1 MSSSS
6 FTPPSCPTPGRNN
19 LYHLQ
24 VNPQDP
30 LCIRVLRLV
39 AYVLLHIVTLGLLL
53 LFHYCTRH
61 TTQATPPPII
71 PVVPQTPSSRLPL
84 PQLPSTPSAGSPAYL
99 EASRRRGSL
108 QPPPRPT
115 TRTSVGLPAATPQP
129 TVTTQPRPQPM
140 TPPPSAPNQ
149 LSQPETDTP
158 RPPQPESPSLPPSQ
172 QPMTKSALDL
182 PPTTPPPPVTQQP
195 HQQPTIPPPV
205 APTQL
210 PQPKTKTLRPPQPQ
224 RQPILPGLPSL
235 SEIMERIQSLG
246 VLPQGV
252 DNKSLEAMACFN
264 EQGLAPNN
272 ACLTLTSAQILNPLF
287 IATYP
292 KSIRSTFHLMMQDL
306 ETISRTGNP
315 QDENTRVS
323 RLLLS
328 QLTYLNNNY
337 YSVDVPGDGNCFYR
351 SFHIGWMCSLMRSG
365 DPQAFEKEAQRIM
378 RLPFAQSSPR
388 NRLLTEQM
396 VTVIRHCQTQRNVK
410 DLYDNVLLSPI
421 HTPRAIAY
429 LRNLALYTL
438 DEARL
443 TNMGGEQNVR
453 ALILGQMID
462 APEMLAEA
470 LKKIIQTEPSSP
482 ILHHIFRGDVLPIT
496 GAASQLELVLEF
508 LSQIL
513 LSNQKIQQLPQEKQ
527 QEESLFQTTL
537 DELLNTV
544 SATLTAGDLT
554 EESTASILTSLPQE
568 IQGHYQKFTQ
578 SLRRAR
584 PGQHLPTPVIF
595 LSFLLSHPSCATNHA
610 VCQDFLTKAKTTLAG
625 IIGNNLALADA
636 LHWQGEAADIL
647 NAKLQASWA
656 QKQAGSLIEVALSLC
671 DGFRSSNMIL
681 QLGHTYRLIAK
692 LMQSTPQ
699 STPEAELRSAL
710 DTILS
715 HIQNHPS
722 QAASY
727 TEMMSSEIFRGLQL
741 EASTSTKDKIYA
753 EGIKMFFF
761 LLQYPSLL
769 TNRVTAHATK
779 KILLLYQP
787 HLQQALRNQL
797 NTYRVL
803 SLGGS
808 IFGAFCWQPP
818 ACGDRVTTQTIESL
832 LSFLSRDPCALSLCP
847 NMRTQFFQTMDS
859 GNAEETAALL
869 QEARTAYPILWEAFI
884 YQLDTVG
891 HKTTPQRTSLPFS
904 QSVPND
910 VLLYS
915 FLQTHSQLLD
925 GNTELASRLKTY
937 AITQTIRMKTDIT
950 ENLNTWTTLFWINV
964 DRLTT
969 YNNLQRVFLFSL
981 VRNNNP
987 YPEAYQSFIHDLN
1000 TMDIHELM
1008 RTFNSVN
1015 TQAEDE
1021 HVSAISSALGSLALC
1036 QYLGDASLTQTVRQ
1050 LSALAATHGFFQTD
1064 HVPEQR
1070 AKIFVLRT
1078 NNHYNC
1084 LLPKDAHDTSRVT
1097 NRGTTQNQP

>member
-6 FTPPSCPTPGRNN
+6 FIPLSCPTPGRNN

-61 TTQATPPPII
+61 TTQATPPPIV
-71 PVVPQTPSSRLPL
+71 PVVPRTPSSRLPL
-84 PQLPSTPSAGSPAYL
+84 PQLPSTPSASSPAYL
-99 EASRRRGSL
+99 EASRRRASL

-115 TRTSVGLPAATPQP
+115 TRTSVGLPAATPHP

-140 TPPPSAPNQ
+140 IPPPS
-149 LSQPETDTP
+149 
-158 RPPQPESPSLPPSQ
+158 
-172 QPMTKSALDL
+172 
-182 PPTTPPPPVTQQP
+182 
-195 HQQPTIPPPV
+195 

-210 PQPKTKTLRPPQPQ
+210 PQPKTKTLRPPQLQ

-235 SEIMERIQSLG
+235 SEITELIHSLG

-272 ACLTLTSAQILNPLF
+272 ARLTLTSAQILNPLF

-292 KSIRSTFHLMMQDL
+292 KSIRSTFHLIMHDL

-328 QLTYLNNNY
+328 QLTYLNDNY

-396 VTVIRHCQTQRNVK
+396 VTVIRHCQTQSNVK

-421 HTPRAIAY
+421 HTPRAIVY

-470 LKKIIQTEPSSP
+470 LKKIVQTEPSSP
-482 ILHHIFRGDVLPIT
+482 ILHHIFRGDVLPIN

-513 LSNQKIQQLPQEKQ
+513 LSNQKIQQLPREKQ

-554 EESTASILTSLPQE
+554 EENTASILNSLPQE

-584 PGQHLPTPVIF
+584 PGQHIPTPITF

-610 VCQDFLTKAKTTLAG
+610 ACQDFLTKAKTTLART
-625 IIGNNLALADA
+625 IGNNLALADT

-647 NAKLQASWA
+647 NTKLQASWA
-656 QKQAGSLIEVALSLC
+656 QKQAGSLIEVGLSLC

-681 QLGHTYRLIAK
+681 QLGHTYRFIAK
-692 LMQSTPQ
+692 LMQTTPQ

-722 QAASY
+722 QVASY
-727 TEMMSSEIFRGLQL
+727 TEMISSKIFHGLQL
-741 EASTSTKDKIYA
+741 EASTNTKDKIYA

-769 TNRVTAHATK
+769 TNRVTANAAK

-818 ACGDRVTTQTIESL
+818 VFGDQVTTQTIESL

-847 NMRTQFFQTMDS
+847 NMRTQFFQIMDS
-859 GNAEETAALL
+859 GNAEETTALL
-869 QEARTAYPILWEAFI
+869 QDTRTAYPILWEAFI

-891 HKTTPQRTSLPFS
+891 HKTTQQRTRLPFS
-904 QSVPND
+904 QSIPND

-925 GNTELASRLKTY
+925 GNTELASKLKTY
-937 AITQTIRMKTDIT
+937 AITQTVRMKKDIT
-950 ENLNTWTTLFWINV
+950 ENLNTWTTLFWTNV
-964 DRLTT
+964 DKLTT

-987 YPEAYQSFIHDLN
+987 HPEAYQSFIHDLN
-1000 TMDIHELM
+1000 TMDIRELM

-1021 HVSAISSALGSLALC
+1021 HVCAISSALGSLALC

-1064 HVPEQR
+1064 YVPEER
-1070 AKIFVLRT
+1070 AKIFVLRA

-1084 LLPKDAHDTSRVT
+1084 LLPKDARDTSRVT
-1097 NRGTTQNQP
+1097 NGGAAQNQP

>member
-53 LFHYCTRH
+53 LLHYCTRH

-172 QPMTKSALDL
+172 QPITKSGLDL

-195 HQQPTIPPPV
+195 HQ
-205 APTQL
+205 
-210 PQPKTKTLRPPQPQ
+210 
-224 RQPILPGLPSL
+224 QPILPGLPSL

-715 HIQNHPS
+715 HIQNHPPS

-769 TNRVTAHATK
+769 TNRVTAHAAK

-869 QEARTAYPILWEAFI
+869 QEARTAYPTLWEAFI

-987 YPEAYQSFIHDLN
+987 HPEAYQSFIHDLN

-1070 AKIFVLRT
+1070 AKIFVLRA

-1084 LLPKDAHDTSRVT
+1084 LLPKDAHDTSSVT